1 MSCNDPVHG
10 SGNGPE
16 FDPFRLQHAAEARQ
30 RYFVGLSLSSDGS
43 SLAGSVVQTFGAGLE
58 AEARAVSSMSLQLPS
73 SLQKM
78 WPHFDELSSPPR
90 GSVGEVPV
98 MLAELADYQAT
109 IVHRLMT
116 ETRLGPD
123 QLLAIGVEDPG
134 LWCELQENL
143 RCYLGLCDAA
153 RLSEATGISV
163 IDGFPARDVSQN
175 GRGGPLNPLPLW
187 ILLRSRDSSAATTW
201 FIVELKRS
209 IRVSCFLF
217 SAADSMPR
225 VISFPVEPGLLLLDL
240 LVSRM
245 TAGEQVIDQ
254 GGRLA
259 VQGQKIPELLD
270 AWKAVEGFR
279 NPSPWS
285 PRVVPPVAFIERL
298 HELAHHD
305 LWSLQDILCTAT
317 HLIAEGIERAVEQC
331 RTADERLGARG
342 LLCGGGSE
350 NGLIVQQIR
359 SRICET
365 SWCVPGDLEL
375 EDAALRSV
383 QAALLALLHV
393 DHVPANLPQL
403 TGAETPRVLGRLTPG
418 APFNWHRLLELM
430 AQNKPSMMSLRRAM

>member
-10 SGNGPE
+10 SGDRPE
-16 FDPFRLQHAAEARQ
+16 FDPFRRQHTAEARQ
-30 RYFVGLSLSSDGS
+30 RHFVGLSLSRDGS

-58 AEARAVSSMSLQLPS
+58 AEARAVSSMSLQLPA
-73 SLQKM
+73 SLQKT
-78 WPHFDELSSPPR
+78 WQHFAELSSPPD
-90 GSVGEVPV
+90 GFVGEVPV
-98 MLAELADYQAT
+98 MLAELAEYQAT
-109 IVHRLMT
+109 MVHRLMT

-134 LWCELQENL
+134 LWCELQKNH

-187 ILLRSRDSSAATTW
+187 ILLRSIDSSATSTW
-201 FIVELKRS
+201 FVVELKRS

-217 SAADSMPR
+217 SAADSLPR
-225 VISFPVEPGLLLLDL
+225 VLSFPVEPGLLLLDFL
-240 LVSRM
+240 LSKM
-245 TAGEQVIDQ
+245 TAGEQAIDQ

-270 AWKAVEGFR
+270 AWKAVDGFQK
-279 NPSPWS
+279 PSPWS
-285 PRVVPPVAFIERL
+285 PRVVRPVAFIEKL
-298 HELAHHD
+298 EGLPLHD
-305 LWSLQDILCTAT
+305 LWSLPDILCTAT
-317 HLIAEGIERAVEQC
+317 HLIAEGIERAVERC
-331 RTADERLGARG
+331 RTADDRVGAQG
-342 LLCGGGSE
+342 ILYGGGSQ

-359 SRICET
+359 ARLCET
-365 SWCVPGDLEL
+365 SWCVPRDLEL
-375 EDAALRSV
+375 EDAALGST

>member
-1 MSCNDPVHG
+1 MSCNDTVHG
-10 SGNGPE
+10 SGDGPE
-16 FDPFRLQHAAEARQ
+16 FDPFRLQRAAEARR

-43 SLAGSVVQTFGAGLE
+43 SLAGSVVQTCGVGLE
-58 AEARAVSSMSLQLPS
+58 AEARSVSSMSLRLPA
-73 SLQKM
+73 SLQEA
-78 WPHFDELSSPPR
+78 WQHLDGFPSPP
-90 GSVGEVPV
+90 GESAGEVPV
-98 MLAELADYQAT
+98 MLAELAEYQAT
-109 IVHRLMT
+109 MVHRLMT

-123 QLLAIGVEDPG
+123 QLMAIGVEDPG
-134 LWCELQENL
+134 LWCEVQKNL

-153 RLSEATGISV
+153 SLSEATGISV

-175 GRGGPLNPLPLW
+175 GRGGPLSPLPVW
-187 ILLRSRDSSAATTW
+187 ILLRSLDPFTASTW
-201 FIVELKRS
+201 FVVELKRS

-217 SAADSMPR
+217 SALDTMPR

-240 LVSRM
+240 LVSKM
-245 TAGEQVIDQ
+245 TANEQAIDQ

-259 VQGQKIPELLD
+259 VQGKKIPELLD

-279 NPSPWS
+279 NPAPWN

-298 HELAHHD
+298 NELAHHD

-317 HLIAEGIERAVEQC
+317 HLIAEGIEHAVEKC
-331 RTADERLGARG
+331 RTADDRPGTRG
-342 LLCGGGSE
+342 VVCGGGSE
-350 NGLIVQQIR
+350 NGFIVQQIR

-375 EDAALRSV
+375 EDVAPRST

-393 DHVPANLPQL
+393 DHVPANLPHL
-403 TGAETPRVLGRLTPG
+403 TGAQTPRVLGRLTPG

-430 AQNKPSMMSLRRAM
+430 AQNKPSMMSLRRAI